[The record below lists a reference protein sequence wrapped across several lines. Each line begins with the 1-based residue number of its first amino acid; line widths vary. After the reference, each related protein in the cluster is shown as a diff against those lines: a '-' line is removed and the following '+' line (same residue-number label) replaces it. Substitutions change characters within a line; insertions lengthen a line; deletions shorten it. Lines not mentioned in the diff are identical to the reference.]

1 MSSPC
6 SPALMRP
13 VTWRVRT
20 ASPGWRSA
28 IDAGQS
34 PSGSAGMGSRSSRDR
49 PCRLPPVGPA
59 TVRCAAMPTEEP
71 RLDFADDVDGA
82 LVLTGEIDS
91 YTAPELSD
99 RLAGDPPVEVLDVG
113 GVTFI
118 DSSGLRVIV
127 EAHQSRLAA
136 GSRLVLRSPSAAV
149 QRLLEISGLA
159 GHLDV
164 AG

>member
-1 MSSPC
+1 
-6 SPALMRP
+6 
-13 VTWRVRT
+13 
-20 ASPGWRSA
+20 
-28 IDAGQS
+28 
-34 PSGSAGMGSRSSRDR
+34 
-49 PCRLPPVGPA
+49 
-59 TVRCAAMPTEEP
+59 MPTEEP
-71 RLDFADDVDGA
+71 RLDFADDLDGA
-82 LVLTGEIDS
+82 VLLSGEIDS
-91 YTAPELSD
+91 YTAPELAE
-99 RLAGDPPVEVLDVG
+99 RLAGDPPVEVLDLA
-113 GVTFI
+113 GVSFI

>member
-1 MSSPC
+1 
-6 SPALMRP
+6 
-13 VTWRVRT
+13 
-20 ASPGWRSA
+20 
-28 IDAGQS
+28 
-34 PSGSAGMGSRSSRDR
+34 
-49 PCRLPPVGPA
+49 
-59 TVRCAAMPTEEP
+59 MPTEEP
-71 RLDFADDVDGA
+71 RLDLADVVDGA

-91 YTAPELSD
+91 YTAPELAE
-99 RLAGDPPVEVLDVG
+99 RLAGDPPIEVVDVA

-127 EAHQSRLAA
+127 EAHQRRLAA